1 MPDPAEMSRN
11 MDADKIIG
19 SLKESGN
26 LRILSQMDHKGKDVA
41 SGQERMLNLSSNDY
55 LGLASDADFYRG
67 FAEKL
72 SARLKDCGNEIPEDF
87 LFSSSSSRLLTGNFN
102 IYREVEAELASLYG
116 KEAALVFGSGYHM
129 NSGILPAVAEEGDI
143 ILADKLVHASI
154 IDGMRLCRC
163 RNVRFRHQDLDQ
175 LESLVERHHGSSGTV
190 FIVTESIFS
199 MDGDVTDL
207 RRLVSIRK
215 RYPNVVLYVDEAHAA
230 GLRGSKG
237 LGVAEEQGCIGD
249 IDFLCG
255 TLGKALA
262 SIGGFTVCSEENR
275 LLLVNRMR
283 PFIFTTALPPVNMLW
298 TLHVLRALPY
308 MEERRRHLERISA
321 RLRNTLAG
329 YGFTSTSGSQIIP
342 VTVGDS
348 FLAGKLAAEFRHR
361 GFCLMP
367 VRPPTV
373 PEGTSRLRISLT
385 AAITDEDM
393 DRFISAAAEI
403 LGPVHPEGQVK

>member
-1 MPDPAEMSRN
+1 
-11 MDADKIIG
+11 MDANRIIV

-26 LRILSQMDHKGKDVA
+26 LRTLSQMDHNGKDVTD
-41 SGQERMLNLSSNDY
+41 SHERMLNLSSNDY
-55 LGLASDADFYRG
+55 LGLASDAAFCRG

-72 SARLKDCGNEIPEDF
+72 SARLKGSGDEIPEDC

-102 IYREVEAELASLYG
+102 IYREVESELASMYG
-116 KEAALVFGSGYHM
+116 TEAALVFGSGYHM
-129 NSGILPAVAEEGDI
+129 NSGILPAVAEEGDL

-154 IDGMRLCRC
+154 IDGLRLCRC
-163 RNVRFRHQDLDQ
+163 RSIRFRHQDLDQ
-175 LESLVERHHGSSGTV
+175 LEGLVERYHGSSGTI

-207 RRLVSIRK
+207 RRLVSVRK
-215 RYPNVVLYVDEAHAA
+215 RYPNVVLYVDEAHAV
-230 GLRGSKG
+230 GLRGRKG
-237 LGVAEEQGCIGD
+237 LGVAEEQGCIAD

-298 TLHVLRALPY
+298 TLHVLQTLPSLG
-308 MEERRRHLERISA
+308 ERRRHLDRISA
-321 RLRNTLAG
+321 RLRDTLAG
-329 YGFTSTSGSQIIP
+329 YGFTSASDSQIIP

-348 FLAGKLAAEFRHR
+348 FLAGKLAAGFRRR

-385 AAITDEDM
+385 AAMTDEDM

-403 LGPVHPEGQVK
+403 LGPLGIRTWVEG